1 MKMSYIFTFLEGFAS
16 FISPCILPLL
26 PIYIAY
32 FAGSEYK
39 KSKAFI
45 NSIAFVIGFSSIFIL
60 FALIANRVANV
71 LLIYKKY
78 IKIIFGIIVILFG
91 LNYMEFLNLK
101 IFTKMRKIKANV
113 ENLNFIKSFIFGVLF
128 SISFSPCVGTF
139 LSSAL
144 LLIASEQNLIKGI
157 IMIILY
163 CIGLGLPFMISSV
176 LIDKL
181 KNVFDFIKKNFKI
194 IKNISGSILI
204 IMGIY
209 LILF

>member
-1 MKMSYIFTFLEGFAS
+1 MSYLFTFLEGFAS

-32 FAGSEYK
+32 FTGSESK

-45 NSIAFVIGFSSIFIL
+45 NAIAFVMGFSSIFIL
-60 FALIANRVANV
+60 FALIANRIGNA
-71 LLIYKKY
+71 LLIYKKS
-78 IKIIFGIIVILFG
+78 IKITFGIIVILFG
-91 LNYMEFLNLK
+91 LNYMELLNLK
-101 IFTKMRKIKANV
+101 IFTKMRKINIDV
-113 ENLNFIKSFIFGVLF
+113 SNLNFVRSFIFGILF

-144 LLIASEQNLIKGI
+144 LLIASEQNVTKGI

-163 CIGLGLPFMISSV
+163 CIGLGLPFIISSI

-181 KNVFDFIKKNFKI
+181 KNVFNFIKKNFKT
-194 IKNISGSILI
+194 IKNTSGIILI

-209 LILF
+209 LIFF